1 MTDMTLLTKIV
12 VGEDYGAPAI
22 DVAIGKTITRM
33 TLPDDVLR
41 ITFADGYE
49 LHISDEGQSCC
60 ESRYMTTDDVLDEYV
75 GAVLISVSVLD
86 APDIPQVPDETG
98 YCSEDDHEVQF
109 LRIVTSKGDV
119 TFATHNEHNGYYGG
133 FSIYAR
139 GHNT

>member
-86 APDIPQVPDETG
+86 APNIEPLPDESGDVSTD
-98 YCSEDDHEVQF
+98 EHEVQF
-109 LRIVTSKGDV
+109 LRITTSKGDV
-119 TFATHNEHNGYYGG
+119 TFATHNEHSGYYGG